1 MPCGLQ
7 VQHGSRVFAQTL
19 RFFILQTSVPSHDFP
34 TDCCGDA
41 RAKHA
46 LACSGMRCRR
56 GSGALTVL
64 LGRLRIDDADARDA
78 NGPLRNWFQAHAAQD
93 AFARQLRRCGAG
105 KASAIRCYF
114 DSNFLRFFLALSGSA
129 A

>member
-1 MPCGLQ
+1 MPYAGFKFSTA
-7 VQHGSRVFAQTL
+7 HGCSLKHL
-19 RFFILQTSVPSHDFP
+19 RIFILQTSVPSHDFP

-46 LACSGMRCRR
+46 LACSAMWCLQ

-64 LGRLRIDDADARDA
+64 LGRLRIDDARDA
-78 NGPLRNWFQAHAAQD
+78 NGPLCNWFQAHAAQD
-93 AFARQLRRCGAG
+93 ALARQLRRCGAG

-114 DSNFLRFFLALSGSA
+114 VSNFLRFFLGLSGSA